1 MSFNHVSLPKVDSS
15 QNLRGV
21 VPPNAG
27 TQSMLYAADVS
38 FNLAS
43 TLNPYK
49 WKASNVKG
57 DPVQSNGGINK
68 KS

>member
-1 MSFNHVSLPKVDSS
+1 M
-15 QNLRGV
+15 
-21 VPPNAG
+21 PPNAG
-27 TQSMLYAADVS
+27 TQSMLYGTDVS

-57 DPVQSNGGINK
+57 DPVQSNGGISK